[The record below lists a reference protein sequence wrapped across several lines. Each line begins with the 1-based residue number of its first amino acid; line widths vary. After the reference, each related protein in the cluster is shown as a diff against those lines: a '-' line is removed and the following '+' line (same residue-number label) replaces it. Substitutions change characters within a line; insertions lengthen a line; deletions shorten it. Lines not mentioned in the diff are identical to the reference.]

1 MGPCRLTRV
10 EGQRHTEQD
19 EGRASDTRLAG
30 RTACVCHAVHV
41 HRSGSPGRTAQCV
54 TLPPPR
60 PCAGSGRS
68 SRSALGPLAHCRLC
82 PENKQNSSAPGRRSR
97 GTGRNRR
104 AAGGGGARE
113 NPCRCG
119 RSAVSGVGTKRGG
132 GAGGGRSLPS
142 PPSTPGRPWPGCMS
156 VWSGGLPRSY
166 TEPEE
171 LVAASPSPA
180 GGHRVLARALDHRL
194 SACRGHTGGLPS
206 PAVPQA
212 ESRGKPPVTS
222 ASLCLPLPLCLRRP

>member
-1 MGPCRLTRV
+1 MLGVGAPH
-10 EGQRHTEQD
+10 GQRSVPSPTVACVQKTNKTAPPL
-19 EGRASDTRLAG
+19 EGGHGAPGETGVRLA
-30 RTACVCHAVHV
+30 
-41 HRSGSPGRTAQCV
+41 
-54 TLPPPR
+54 
-60 PCAGSGRS
+60 
-68 SRSALGPLAHCRLC
+68 
-82 PENKQNSSAPGRRSR
+82 
-97 GTGRNRR
+97 
-104 AAGGGGARE
+104 GGGARE
-113 NPCRCG
+113 NPRRCG

-142 PPSTPGRPWPGCMS
+142 PPSAPGRPWPGCMS

-171 LVAASPSPA
+171 LVAASPSPT

-222 ASLCLPLPLCLRRP
+222 ASLCLRYLCVSGDPDRCTHARTPCHAPHSLIQGSPRAPVQTNSLSESPRQLGPVQKKSSGSRSNA

>member
-1 MGPCRLTRV
+1 MWVPAASRASKVSGTRSRTREERPTRV
-10 EGQRHTEQD
+10 SLEERHVCATPSTRRRWARPHGAVRDPSSSSSLCRE
-19 EGRASDTRLAG
+19 RALLTVSA
-30 RTACVCHAVHV
+30 
-41 HRSGSPGRTAQCV
+41 RSPCPLSPV
-54 TLPPPR
+54 
-60 PCAGSGRS
+60 
-68 SRSALGPLAHCRLC
+68 SR
-82 PENKQNSSAPGRRSR
+82 KQNSSAPGRRSR

-113 NPCRCG
+113 NPRRCG

-132 GAGGGRSLPS
+132 RAGGGRSLPS
-142 PPSTPGRPWPGCMS
+142 PPSTPGRPWPGCKS

-180 GGHRVLARALDHRL
+180 GGHRVLACALDHRL